1 MVDLNRRSV
10 AVAFT
15 VLVVIV
21 IVWPR
26 QPASPSAPASFPST
40 TAATA
45 HQDIHRA
52 ISEAVLAVSQGGASS
67 GADSAMDEAVRLL
80 SALRTRILASSM
92 ETVQGESPRA
102 GHDEHLLWPPAPPPA
117 GRHLISSRS
126 DLISEPPIAQSL
138 GAPVPLSTPSPYP
151 PPPPVARSSS
161 AAMPKASVAPAS
173 PQSAVS
179 RFLRHSPALLRL
191 HAHATQLR
199 LYVYEPPLSA
209 GWSARNLTR
218 SFPRCATFQWS
229 GDAELTER
237 IRTHPTL
244 ATTDPSRADY
254 FVVPFLSKCYFNYVA
269 KYRLA
274 PMDSTLHAV
283 LSYLKWSGPWWS
295 RHPERHLFFF
305 MSGART

>member
-1 MVDLNRRSV
+1 MLDLNRRSV
-10 AVAFT
+10 AVAAT
-15 VLVVIV
+15 ALMAVVIV
-21 IVWPR
+21 WTR
-26 QPASPSAPASFPST
+26 QPASSSAPASSPST
-40 TAATA
+40 TAAPA

-52 ISEAVLAVSQGGASS
+52 ISEAVLAVSQGGAGS

-80 SALRTRILASSM
+80 SALRTRISASSV
-92 ETVQGESPRA
+92 ETVQGESPKT
-102 GHDEHLLWPPAPPPA
+102 GHNEHLLWPPAPPSA
-117 GRHLISSRS
+117 GS

-161 AAMPKASVAPAS
+161 AAMPAASVAPAS

-283 LSYLKWSGPWWS
+283 LSYLKRSGPWWS